1 MNEIL
6 NDNNSI
12 KSTDNIEC
20 NNKKNI
26 EIITDVNNLD
36 SIKLNNEIIKD
47 SKSQANII
55 DNINLNNIHMN
66 TYSDE
71 LPILEPKIK
80 YNTLNTDNIINSNQD
95 IQKKRIEKKTNLN
108 LKLLKVVKERLKEKK
123 YKKLIEEEKKEKIK
137 NDTNK
142 DLNKDNNLE
151 EEKQK
156 ISEEKNTSNKDE
168 KENENSR
175 KNLDEEK
182 KNKLLNI
189 ISSKKYNKF
198 QRKYNEKEKEK
209 ENNQQEK
216 SDKENIKIE
225 NNNNINNNSNDDKNK
240 GINSPV
246 SKKEKETPP
255 IPVRDEEKRKN
266 TYNNNNK
273 QKEPIS
279 NNIRMKHIF
288 SAKNLNINGRSLS
301 AKKDTMALLE
311 LLKMKKRKENESKT
325 KKDNETNN
333 NEENDINNNNK
344 RIIKRIDSYNYKP
357 RKRIFETF
365 KKNRNIEIVNSFS
378 KKSIKND
385 KEINNNNDFYNKT
398 QGQFHNYK
406 TINNS
411 HIQNN
416 NYNNNNNDNNGVK
429 NYFKLNNKIIKPM
442 TNVVNNSYIN
452 RTKIFPKINR
462 INYNPISI
470 KNKFREK
477 LNNYY
482 TINDIKNGSQN
493 NSNNNSLQQLGVV
506 YKNNT
511 NTRTVENSFDLN
523 RPFSKKILNKS
534 TINQRINKAKVLT
547 GNNNPPKL
555 INYERNTL
563 GTENITYNNNNN
575 YLNFS
580 KDKNNSKPYIKKN
593 SDKFNY
599 YNDFN
604 NNSIEKNI
612 HNHNRTMYNK
622 KPKNIIN
629 DYKNKNTFST
639 SYNILTNNNGKL
651 ISIENNSINGPEL
664 SETFNTKK
672 SETINTNHN
681 SFYTNKMNKIKNLK
695 SLILSKHQNNTS
707 IIFNLEDL
715 IILEERLDDIILSL
729 DSNDNIANKCFNYWN
744 YYYNCSLFNLI
755 EKIFKNKEDSNIVRL
770 SINYKLLSIM
780 VCYKYSFELDSS
792 KEELSYSLIELID
805 LNYNNLIII
814 YEYILTKIAPENKQN
829 IWVLKLQQIIKNSKS
844 YENHPKNE
852 SQSFIEKINNNTNS
866 IGKKL
871 KNVLQIYPSKNNDIL
886 ISLLQNLDTKTYEE
900 LNNVFRKNI
909 LRVNNF
915 EGSITATSYL
925 KKNKFF
931 KPLQGPYLKYPSQKP
946 YTLIL
951 DLDETLVHFKIK
963 SSKAGTLRARPYLF
977 GFLEEMGHYY
987 ELIVWTSATE
997 AYANSLIDAVEYEK
1011 KYFDYVLYREHA
1023 IIMDDDFVKD
1033 LTRIG
1038 RDLDKVIIIDDM
1050 PQNFRL
1056 QKENGITIKPFYGND
1071 LDDSALYDLVPILK
1085 HIAEEGKDV
1094 RIGLQKYREEIVKKV
1109 TSNISK
1115 KKF

>member
-1 MNEIL
+1 M
-6 NDNNSI
+6 
-12 KSTDNIEC
+12 
-20 NNKKNI
+20 KK
-26 EIITDVNNLD
+26 
-36 SIKLNNEIIKD
+36 
-47 SKSQANII
+47 
-55 DNINLNNIHMN
+55 
-66 TYSDE
+66 
-71 LPILEPKIK
+71 
-80 YNTLNTDNIINSNQD
+80 
-95 IQKKRIEKKTNLN
+95 
-108 LKLLKVVKERLKEKK
+108 
-123 YKKLIEEEKKEKIK
+123 
-137 NDTNK
+137 
-142 DLNKDNNLE
+142 
-151 EEKQK
+151 
-156 ISEEKNTSNKDE
+156 
-168 KENENSR
+168 
-175 KNLDEEK
+175 K

-198 QRKYNEKEKEK
+198 QRKYNEEEE

-216 SDKENIKIE
+216 NDKENIKIE
-225 NNNNINNNSNDDKNK
+225 NNDNINNNSNDHKNK
-240 GINSPV
+240 GINSPI
-246 SKKEKETPP
+246 SKKEKIIPP
-255 IPVRDEEKRKN
+255 ILVHDEEKRRN
-266 TYNNNNK
+266 TYKINNK
-273 QKEPIS
+273 QKDPIS
-279 NNIRMKHIF
+279 NNIRMNHIS
-288 SAKNLNINGRSLS
+288 SAKNLNIKGRSLS

-311 LLKMKKRKENESKT
+311 LLKMKKRKENESKI
-325 KKDNETNN
+325 KKDNETIN
-333 NEENDINNNNK
+333 NEENVINNNNK
-344 RIIKRIDSYNYKP
+344 RVIKRIDSYNYKP
-357 RKRIFETF
+357 KKRIFETF

-378 KKSIKND
+378 KKSIKNV
-385 KEINNNNDFYNKT
+385 KEINNNDNYNKT
-398 QGQFHNYK
+398 QGEFHNYK

-416 NYNNNNNDNNGVK
+416 NNDNNVNK
-429 NYFKLNNKIIKPM
+429 NYFKLNNKIIKPI
-442 TNVVNNSYIN
+442 TNIVNNSYKN
-452 RTKIFPKINR
+452 RTKIFPKINK

-470 KNKFREK
+470 KNRIREK

-482 TINDIKNGSQN
+482 TINDIKKGSIN
-493 NSNNNSLQQLGVV
+493 NSINNSLKHLGVV
-506 YKNNT
+506 NKNNT
-511 NTRTVENSFDLN
+511 KTVKNSFDLN

-534 TINQRINKAKVLT
+534 TINQRKNKAKVLT
-547 GNNNPPKL
+547 NNNNSPKL

-563 GTENITYNNNNN
+563 GTENISYNNNNNNN
-575 YLNFS
+575 YLNIS

-599 YNDFN
+599 YNGIN

-612 HNHNRTMYNK
+612 QNHNRTMYNK
-622 KPKNIIN
+622 KPKNVIN
-629 DYKNKNTFST
+629 DYKYKSTFNN
-639 SYNILTNNNGKL
+639 SYNILTNNNNGKL
-651 ISIENNSINGPEL
+651 ISIENNSVNGPDL
-664 SETFNTKK
+664 SETFSTKK
-672 SETINTNHN
+672 VDTINTNHN

-770 SINYKLLSIM
+770 SINYKLLSII
-780 VCYKYSFELDSS
+780 VCYKYSFEIDSS
-792 KEELSYSLIELID
+792 KEELCYSLIELID

-814 YEYILTKIAPENKQN
+814 CEYILTKIAPENKQN
-829 IWVLKLQQIIKNSKS
+829 VWVLKLQQIIKNSKS
-844 YENHPKNE
+844 YENNPNND
-852 SQSFIEKINNNTNS
+852 SQNFIEKINHNTNS

-871 KNVLQIYPSKNNDIL
+871 KNILQIYPFKDNDIL
-886 ISLLQNLDTKTYEE
+886 ISLLKILDTKTYEDI
-900 LNNVFRKNI
+900 NNFFRKNI

-951 DLDETLVHFKIK
+951 DLDETLVHFKVK

-1056 QKENGITIKPFYGND
+1056 QKENGITIKPFYGDD

>member
-12 KSTDNIEC
+12 KSTDNIEI

-36 SIKLNNEIIKD
+36 SFKPNNEIIKD
-47 SKSQANII
+47 SKSQVNIT

-66 TYSDE
+66 IYSDE
-71 LPILEPKIK
+71 LPNLEPKIK

-95 IQKKRIEKKTNLN
+95 IQKKRFETKTNLN

-123 YKKLIEEEKKEKIK
+123 YKKLIEEEKKEKMK
-137 NDTNK
+137 NDNNK
-142 DLNKDNNLE
+142 YQNKKNNLE

-156 ISEEKNTSNKDE
+156 MTEEKNNSNKDV

-175 KNLDEEK
+175 LNLDEEK

-198 QRKYNEKEKEK
+198 QRKYNEEEE

-216 SDKENIKIE
+216 NDKENIKIE

-240 GINSPV
+240 AINSPM
-246 SKKEKETPP
+246 SKKEKEIPP
-255 IPVRDEEKRKN
+255 ILVHDEEKRKN
-266 TYNNNNK
+266 TYKINNK
-273 QKEPIS
+273 QKDPIS
-279 NNIRMKHIF
+279 NNIRMNHIS
-288 SAKNLNINGRSLS
+288 SAKNLNIKGRSLS

-325 KKDNETNN
+325 KKDNETIN
-333 NEENDINNNNK
+333 NEENMINNNNK
-344 RIIKRIDSYNYKP
+344 RVIKRIDSYNYKP
-357 RKRIFETF
+357 KKRIFETF

-378 KKSIKND
+378 KKSIKNV
-385 KEINNNNDFYNKT
+385 KEINNNDNYNKT
-398 QGQFHNYK
+398 QGEFHNYK

-416 NYNNNNNDNNGVK
+416 NYNNDNNVNK
-429 NYFKLNNKIIKPM
+429 NYFKLNNKIIKPI
-442 TNVVNNSYIN
+442 TNIVNNSYKN
-452 RTKIFPKINR
+452 RTKIFPKINK

-470 KNKFREK
+470 KNRIREK

-482 TINDIKNGSQN
+482 TINDIKKGSIN
-493 NSNNNSLQQLGVV
+493 NSINNSLKHLGVV
-506 YKNNT
+506 NKN
-511 NTRTVENSFDLN
+511 NTRTVKNSFDLN

-534 TINQRINKAKVLT
+534 TINQRKNKAKVLT
-547 GNNNPPKL
+547 NNNNSPKL

-563 GTENITYNNNNN
+563 GTENISYNNNNNN

-593 SDKFNY
+593 TDKFNY
-599 YNDFN
+599 YNGIN

-612 HNHNRTMYNK
+612 HNNNRTMYNK
-622 KPKNIIN
+622 KPKNVIN
-629 DYKNKNTFST
+629 DYKYKSTFNN
-639 SYNILTNNNGKL
+639 SYNILTNNNNGKL
-651 ISIENNSINGPEL
+651 ISIENNSVNGPDL
-664 SETFNTKK
+664 SETFSTKK
-672 SETINTNHN
+672 VDTINTNHN

-770 SINYKLLSIM
+770 SINYKLLSII
-780 VCYKYSFELDSS
+780 VCYKYSFEIDSS
-792 KEELSYSLIELID
+792 KEELCYSLIELID

-814 YEYILTKIAPENKQN
+814 CEYILTKIAPENKQN
-829 IWVLKLQQIIKNSKS
+829 VWVLKLQQIIKNSKS
-844 YENHPKNE
+844 YENNPNND
-852 SQSFIEKINNNTNS
+852 SQNFIEKINHNTNS

-871 KNVLQIYPSKNNDIL
+871 KNILQIYPFKDNDIL
-886 ISLLQNLDTKTYEE
+886 ISLLKNLDTKTYEE
-900 LNNVFRKNI
+900 INNFFRKNI

-951 DLDETLVHFKIK
+951 DLDETLVHFKVK

-1056 QKENGITIKPFYGND
+1056 QKENGITIKPFYGDD